1 MAELTSDKPVGK
13 ELGRVVGETNHLRA
27 MFTSS
32 RPPHVGEYVLVEYG
46 EGKYVLGIVESSWIG
61 NPLIG
66 GEGLRPE
73 FVDQAAAFNA
83 EQHEYMMGQARLLSW
98 LDTLLDKN
106 KQEVK
111 APRYPPRP
119 TARVYEASKE
129 VLTKIFSRDPAHGW
143 IRVGE
148 LVNHPGVPFYINAD
162 SVISRHLA
170 VLAVTGAGKSNTV
183 GVLLNR
189 IVNDLRGT
197 ALVIDMHSEYAGI
210 AGDNHTNIVRPR
222 IHPAKLTLTE
232 YINLLRLS
240 EKATK
245 QRMYLRKA
253 YKELKKDPN
262 AYKYPEKFLDLLLK
276 KIYEEL
282 DNLRNGKE
290 KLKGDESSIIDLAN
304 KFEDLMENYGGR
316 LLTAEAPSELQ
327 SVISPGK
334 ANVLQLGSVDYD
346 VADVVVYHYLTWLLN
361 ERKTWV
367 TTGGEKGYPVPVL
380 VVIEEAHIL
389 LPRNRST
396 LTKSVASRVAREGRK
411 FGVGLALVSQRPK
424 NIDEDALSQTNN
436 KIILKLVE
444 PEDQRYVQRASET
457 LSDELMQMLPSLNVG
472 EAIVVGMMT
481 PLPALVKIDKAEG
494 KRAGSDIMAHEEW
507 LRYANS
513 ANEEKD
519 KDFYEDLGF

>member
-1 MAELTSDKPVGK
+1 MAYLTSKPVGN

-32 RPPHVGEYVLVEYG
+32 RPPRVGEYVLIEYG

-66 GEGLRPE
+66 EDGLRPE

-98 LDTLLDKN
+98 LDTLLDKD

-129 VLTKIFSRDPAHGW
+129 VLNKIFSRHASQGW
-143 IRVGE
+143 IRIGE
-148 LVNHPGVPFYINAD
+148 LVNHPGVPFYVNVD

-189 IVNDLRGT
+189 VINELRGT

-210 AGDNHTNIVRPR
+210 AGDSHTNIVKPK

-232 YINLLRLS
+232 YVNLLKLGD
-240 EKATK
+240 KATK

-253 YKELKKDPN
+253 YKELKKDSK
-262 AYKYPEKFLDLLLK
+262 AYKYPERFLDLLLEE
-276 KIYEEL
+276 IYEEL
-282 DNLRNGKE
+282 NEARAK

-304 KFEDLMENYGGR
+304 KFEDLMENYGR
-316 LLTAEAPSELQ
+316 KLLTAEAPSELQ
-327 SVISPGK
+327 SVIVPGK

-361 ERKTWV
+361 ERKAWV
-367 TTGGEKGYPVPVL
+367 TSGGENGYPVPVL
-380 VVIEEAHIL
+380 VVMEEAHIL

-396 LTKSVASRVAREGRK
+396 LTKSVASRIAREGRK
-411 FGVGLALVSQRPK
+411 FGVGLTLVSQRPK

-436 KIILKLVE
+436 KIILRLVE
-444 PEDQRYVQRASET
+444 PEDQKYVQKASET

-494 KRAGSDIMAHEEW
+494 KKAGSDIKAHEEW
-507 LRYANS
+507 LRYASS
-513 ANEEKD
+513 AYGGED